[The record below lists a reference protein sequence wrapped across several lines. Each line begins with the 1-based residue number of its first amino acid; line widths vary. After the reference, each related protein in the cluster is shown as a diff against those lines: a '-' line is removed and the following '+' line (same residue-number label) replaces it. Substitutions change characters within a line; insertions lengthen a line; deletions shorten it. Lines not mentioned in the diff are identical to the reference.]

1 MLLKLINTNNPKN
14 LKINKIVIFFN
25 NYRGLNLSKFLQ
37 IKGYKIYN
45 IVTKKFLNK
54 KIIKNLNLNKTKFI
68 NNLRSKS
75 LEKFLSIQ
83 KYDLMISAGFPHIFN
98 KKFFKLSKYGIINL
112 HAGKLPKYRGGSP
125 LVWQIINDEKE
136 IGLSIIK
143 INEQIDGG
151 SILSK
156 AKFKNLK
163 SHNIDIVQK
172 KANKLFL
179 KLTLKAITKL
189 QNKNKLKIQPKS
201 LSYFKQRNDKD
212 GFIDFAKSS
221 NDVYNFV
228 RAQSHPYK
236 GAFFF
241 NKKKK
246 FRLLKCKTSTFN
258 PKIDSGKIFK
268 VKKQKHLYIKCKI
281 NSIKLLELRPDIKLL
296 KS

>member
-1 MLLKLINTNNPKN
+1 M
-14 LKINKIVIFFN
+14 
-25 NYRGLNLSKFLQ
+25 
-37 IKGYKIYN
+37 
-45 IVTKKFLNK
+45 
-54 KIIKNLNLNKTKFI
+54 
-68 NNLRSKS
+68 
-75 LEKFLSIQ
+75 
-83 KYDLMISAGFPHIFN
+83 
-98 KKFFKLSKYGIINL
+98 
-112 HAGKLPKYRGGSP
+112 PKYRGGSP
-125 LVWQIINDEKE
+125 LVWQIINNEKE

-228 RAQSHPYK
+228 RAQSYPYK

-241 NKKKK
+241 NKK
-246 FRLLKCKTSTFN
+246 RSL
-258 PKIDSGKIFK
+258 D
-268 VKKQKHLYIKCKI
+268 Y
-281 NSIKLLELRPDIKLL
+281 
-296 KS
+296 